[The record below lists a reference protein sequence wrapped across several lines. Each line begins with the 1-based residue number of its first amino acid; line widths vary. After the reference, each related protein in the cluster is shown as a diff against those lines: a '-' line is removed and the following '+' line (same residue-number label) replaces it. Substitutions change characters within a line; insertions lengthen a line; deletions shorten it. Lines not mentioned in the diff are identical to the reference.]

1 MTETIRIDDL
11 TVRYA
16 PPARP
21 TQAPVLF
28 VHGYFASATV
38 FEQWLPF
45 FAARGFPSYA
55 VNLRGRAGSRPS
67 TDLGS
72 TTIADFVMDAT
83 TVARHIGTPTVIGH
97 SMGGLVAQALAAQGD
112 ARATVLLTP
121 APPRGITVLS
131 PRVLIK
137 QLKYLPAILRSRVV
151 APDDDDLREIVL
163 NRIPV
168 AQQDS
173 VLRELSPDSGRA
185 ARDMSI
191 TGVPVDARQVR
202 CPLLI
207 IVADEDR
214 FIPKAIGARIARR
227 YGAPLRTAMGHAH
240 MLVIEPGWEVIA
252 QDVAT
257 WIESLSA
264 TAHPLR

>member
-16 PPARP
+16 SPAHP
-21 TQAPVLF
+21 TRGPVLF

-55 VNLRGRAGSRPS
+55 VNLRGRLGSRPG

-72 TTIADFVMDAT
+72 ASIADFVEDAA
-83 TVARHIGTPTVIGH
+83 TVARHVGTPTVIGH
-97 SMGGLVAQALAAQGD
+97 SMGGLIAQVLAAQGNV
-112 ARATVLLTP
+112 RATVLLTP

-131 PRVLIK
+131 PRVLVK
-137 QLKYLPAILRSRVV
+137 QLKYLPAILRSRIV
-151 APDDDDLREIVL
+151 APDHGDLREIVL
-163 NRIPV
+163 NRIPP
-168 AQQDS
+168 AEQES
-173 VLRELSPDSGRA
+173 VLRQLSPDSGRA

-191 TGVPVDARQVR
+191 TGVRVDARRVS
-202 CPLLI
+202 CPLLV

-214 FIPKAIGARIARR
+214 FIPKAIGARIAKR
-227 YGAPLRTAMGHAH
+227 YRVPLRTMPAHAH
-240 MLVIEPGWEVIA
+240 MLVIEPGWEEIA
-252 QDVAT
+252 TAVAT
-257 WIESLSA
+257 WIESV
-264 TAHPLR
+264 